1 MLSQIE
7 PITRSQQLLRR
18 AKEAAGNSIYGQR
31 IDKVATY
38 TARLDEIRSRMTRNR
53 ENVPSTRALPRMP
66 SDLKID
72 GKLDDLFWRQTRA
85 PRLTDL
91 QTGKKPRIETRFHIA
106 WAQDGALCL
115 GVRCE
120 EPDMENLAI
129 GATENHDTGIWDGD
143 FIDVLIETQVHSYYQ
158 ITINPAGAIT
168 DLDRGPGKKK
178 NHRWN
183 SNAEVAVHRGEDYW
197 TAEVRLP
204 NAGPMAEE
212 VDPEMGIAGRLP
224 TGANPWF
231 INVCRQR
238 IRGKHVE
245 LSAWSPTGT
254 DRFNVPERFG
264 EIYMKPIR

>member
-1 MLSQIE
+1 
-7 PITRSQQLLRR
+7 
-18 AKEAAGNSIYGQR
+18 
-31 IDKVATY
+31 
-38 TARLDEIRSRMTRNR
+38 
-53 ENVPSTRALPRMP
+53 
-66 SDLKID
+66 
-72 GKLDDLFWRQTRA
+72 
-85 PRLTDL
+85 
-91 QTGKKPRIETRFHIA
+91 
-106 WAQDGALCL
+106 
-115 GVRCE
+115 
-120 EPDMENLAI
+120 
-129 GATENHDTGIWDGD
+129 
-143 FIDVLIETQVHSYYQ
+143 VLIETQVHSYYQ

-178 NHRWN
+178 GHRWN

-212 VDPEMGIAGRLP
+212 VDPEIGIAGRLP